1 MKVILINP
9 PQLYS
14 KSWVTAGI
22 NPPLGLMYL
31 SASLRK
37 NGHNPI
43 IFDTVVEA
51 HNNIFKVDN
60 KVSGRGLSFKDI
72 IRRIPKDVGLIGIS
86 NLFSFAYPL
95 VRRLTCEIKKEF
107 PKKLIVL
114 GGAHPSATP
123 IVTVSEPSIDFV
135 ILSEGD
141 LTIVELVNNI
151 GNSMALSKIDGL
163 AYKDENGKSV
173 LNPKMCYIE
182 DLDSLPFPER
192 NSIPLE
198 SYYKVGSPHGPC
210 QDRWTP
216 ILSSRGCPFQCT
228 FCTSNLWDR
237 RFRVRSAENVLDEI
251 EQCKDEF
258 NITEFLF
265 EDENFTIN
273 KRRVFEICNGIINKR
288 LNIRWQTPNGI
299 RASVTDEE
307 VLDAMKKSGC
317 HHITVAP
324 ESGSERVLNE
334 IIRKQQDKNDVTNV
348 VRYASKI
355 GMKTAAYFVSG
366 LPGETVDDVEMSID
380 YVCTLAKEGLDEIAF
395 SRFVP
400 LPGSELHE
408 KLVRERQF
416 DRSWLSL
423 TSTGGFALEKSFSE
437 YISTEKLN
445 KLRRKAYLK
454 FYLIRLFYH
463 PFKILKSIVNL
474 LRKKAELKT
483 ERTVLSLILKKI
495 SEVRR

>member
-1 MKVILINP
+1 M
-9 PQLYS
+9 
-14 KSWVTAGI
+14 
-22 NPPLGLMYL
+22 
-31 SASLRK
+31 
-37 NGHNPI
+37 
-43 IFDTVVEA
+43 
-51 HNNIFKVDN
+51 
-60 KVSGRGLSFKDI
+60 
-72 IRRIPKDVGLIGIS
+72 
-86 NLFSFAYPL
+86 
-95 VRRLTCEIKKEF
+95 
-107 PKKLIVL
+107 
-114 GGAHPSATP
+114 
-123 IVTVSEPSIDFV
+123 
-135 ILSEGD
+135 
-141 LTIVELVNNI
+141 
-151 GNSMALSKIDGL
+151 
-163 AYKDENGKSV
+163 
-173 LNPKMCYIE
+173 
-182 DLDSLPFPER
+182 
-192 NSIPLE
+192 
-198 SYYKVGSPHGPC
+198 
-210 QDRWTP
+210 
-216 ILSSRGCPFQCT
+216 LSSRGCPFQCT